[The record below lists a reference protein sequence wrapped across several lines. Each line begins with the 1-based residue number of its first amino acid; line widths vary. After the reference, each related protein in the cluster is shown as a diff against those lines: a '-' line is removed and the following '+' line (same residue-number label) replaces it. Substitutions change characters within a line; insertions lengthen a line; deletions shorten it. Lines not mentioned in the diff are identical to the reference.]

1 MRTGSAIINFPFSV
15 PVTGYSLEDVLQFDT
30 TVSSLANGAHDK
42 HGKWFYLLQVTEV
55 MRSSYVGESES
66 YDQTKVKRGRTTD
79 WT

>member
-1 MRTGSAIINFPFSV
+1 MRTGSASINFPFSV
-15 PVTGYSLEDVLQFDT
+15 PVTGYSLQDVLHFVT
-30 TVSSLANGAHDK
+30 TVSRLTNGAHDK

>member
-1 MRTGSAIINFPFSV
+1 MRTGSASINFPFSV
-15 PVTGYSLEDVLQFDT
+15 PVTGYSLQDVLHFVT
-30 TVSSLANGAHDK
+30 TVSRLANGAHDK
-42 HGKWFYLLQVTEV
+42 HGKRFYLLQVTEV